1 MSYDVSQCDA
11 TGELRN
17 VAVADSDHS
26 VTDDAMREAA
36 ERRRAAFRAWMKR
49 TGQNVAQVARAS
61 GVPQTTLY
69 SFLAGKAAS
78 LKATTEARVA
88 GAYASSV
95 DEIFGAFIPTDVPVV
110 GKVGARAEVYPLDES
125 LEPAYRVALPP
136 TIEAAGDYVA
146 FEIEGFSMPPAR
158 PGWVIIFR
166 NRQVDPAE
174 MIGYPVLVDLED
186 GRRLF
191 KIIRRGYEAGFWN
204 LESWDGSDP
213 IENVRLTACLPFVA
227 MTPGRMSR

>member
-1 MSYDVSQCDA
+1 MM
-11 TGELRN
+11 TEG
-17 VAVADSDHS
+17 AD
-26 VTDDAMREAA
+26 R
-36 ERRRAAFRAWMKR
+36 RRRAFLAWLDR
-49 TGQNVAQVARAS
+49 TGRTIAQVARDS

-69 SFLAGKAAS
+69 SFASGKAAS

-88 GAYASSV
+88 AAYSLPI
-95 DEIFGAFIPTDVPVV
+95 DEIFGGVSPALVGVQ
-110 GKVGARAEVYPLDES
+110 GKVGARAEVYPFDEAT
-125 LEPAYRVALPP
+125 EPSYMVTLPP
-136 TIEAAGDYVA
+136 GIDAGGEYVA

-166 NRQVDPAE
+166 NRSVDPLE

-191 KIIRRGYEAGFWN
+191 KIMRRGYTAGHWN

-213 IENVRLTACLPFVA
+213 IENVRITACLPFVA
-227 MTPGRMSR
+227 MTPGKLAR